1 MDYPD
6 LVLSDVNQL
15 TTSGEA
21 GTIYNGVADWLYEE
35 EILGQSHTTFINSDG
50 SKLAYISF
58 NDSGVDEHSLVK
70 FGQKSSLKFRYP
82 KAGTTN
88 PIATVFVK
96 TLNKKGRDEN
106 GFYLI

>member
-35 EILGQSHTTFINSDG
+35 EILGQSHTTFINNDG

-106 GFYLI
+106 GFYII